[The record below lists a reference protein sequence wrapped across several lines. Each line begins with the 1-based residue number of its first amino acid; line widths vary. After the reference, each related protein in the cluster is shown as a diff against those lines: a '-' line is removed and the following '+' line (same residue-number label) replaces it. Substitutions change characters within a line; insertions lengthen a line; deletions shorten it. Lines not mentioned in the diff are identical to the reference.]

1 MALGQMLEAASGRR
15 QGLPVR
21 LLLAALLAVYVL
33 ALVVGYTL
41 RGPGPLFDG
50 ITLLLAVGFG
60 GLLLALLWT
69 ARRAIFPLA
78 AVLIFT
84 CLIFVLPR
92 LLQYLWTPDLVEFPF
107 GTGTDSASV
116 NLALV
121 ALLAGTAAVG
131 AGFAAAAT
139 VLRRAGW
146 AQPRV
151 APEPNMYST
160 STILLVFAIMLA
172 IEVYIS
178 VVMGVGVFGKYR
190 ADTGNTLIQ
199 LLKVMFGID
208 MAFFMA
214 LIALSPPGRAPRKYA
229 WAAVLVVVYI
239 FYLTYTGSRVGGL
252 RVLTMLMMYLLAAR
266 GNFRVRLGD
275 LTVVVLPLA
284 LVSVL
289 AFPLATYTRN
299 VLVVERFLKLG
310 GERPASIRG
319 VDQRVRAAE
328 IVGRK
333 DLELYERPLRFA
345 AVVLNRLGAI
355 DYLVLVVTEPGDP
368 AEKARYLSLGYAAKS
383 IINTFMPGAL
393 FPEEELSTSRA
404 HSIVYRGIKGITHLS
419 AYNSEYWTLWGLGYL
434 LFGWAGGVVALAA
447 AGALFQAVYLGI
459 MRFAGGYRVYL
470 GAWFL
475 FMTSLYYLSM
485 GVDHSVTVSVIT
497 LLQCVTTLAGFH
509 AAETVTRSV
518 GRPVP
523 ASS

>member
-15 QGLPVR
+15 RGLQVR

-107 GTGTDSASV
+107 GSGTDSASV

-131 AGFAAAAT
+131 AGFAAAAA

-172 IEVYIS
+172 IEGYIT

-199 LLKVMFGID
+199 LLKGMFGID
-208 MAFFMA
+208 MAFFMS

-229 WAAVLVVVYI
+229 WAAVLVVVYT

-252 RVLTMLMMYLLAAR
+252 RILTMLMMYLLAAR

-275 LTVVVLPLA
+275 LTVVVLPLV

-289 AFPLATYTRN
+289 TFPLATYTRN

-319 VDQRVRAAE
+319 AAE

-355 DYLVLVVTEPGDP
+355 DYLVLEVTEPGDP
-368 AEKARYLSLGYAAKS
+368 EEKARYLSLGYAAKS
-383 IINTFMPGAL
+383 IINTFVPGAL
-393 FPEEELSTSRA
+393 FPEAELSISRA

-419 AYNSEYWTLWGLGYL
+419 GYNSEYWTLWGLGYL
-434 LFGWAGGVVALAA
+434 LFGWAEGVVALAA

-475 FMTSLYYLSM
+475 FMTYLYYLSM

-509 AAETVTRSV
+509 AAETVTRSA